1 MASSRSTFTLDDRL
15 ASRAH
20 ELGINVSAAARQGV
34 ADAVRAALLR
44 ADRDAYVKHPEH
56 VDDFWVDAEEWGES

>member
-1 MASSRSTFTLDDRL
+1 MASTRTTFALDKWL

-34 ADAVRAALLR
+34 ADAVHDALLR
-44 ADRDAYVKHPEH
+44 ADRDAYVEHPEH
-56 VDDFWVDAEEWGES
+56 VDDFWADAEEWGET